1 MNFKP
6 NQKYLGWSEAD
17 WNLLSTKDMCLFYR
31 CLFYYPE
38 AFAMVY
44 LILLKQLS
52 PEKLEAKLMG
62 GGLSNIPPL
71 ALMNF
76 LRILLI
82 RIKDFRWRKGDLNEC
97 IPVIEPSEWPQ
108 IASHCTNQEFDNLIK
123 LRENPRVAMANQA
136 TGRQTPVKEYCEIL
150 NHSFR
155 DTVNRNG
162 NGQVNTSGIAQAQ
175 SAFTSQRPP
184 GPFMITDPST
194 ITRRLMYNQLV
205 ICMWGI
211 PLIG

>member
-1 MNFKP
+1 MTALENFLLATNNFARFNYKQNSYPLDEFLLGSNNWRNASANSIKPEVQRFLIWGINFTP

-17 WNLLSTKDMCLFYR
+17 WNLLSTKDMCLFYS

-38 AFAMVY
+38 AFAMAY

-97 IPVIEPSEWPQ
+97 IPVIETSEWP
-108 IASHCTNQEFDNLIK
+108 
-123 LRENPRVAMANQA
+123 
-136 TGRQTPVKEYCEIL
+136 
-150 NHSFR
+150 
-155 DTVNRNG
+155 
-162 NGQVNTSGIAQAQ
+162 
-175 SAFTSQRPP
+175 
-184 GPFMITDPST
+184 
-194 ITRRLMYNQLV
+194 
-205 ICMWGI
+205 
-211 PLIG
+211 